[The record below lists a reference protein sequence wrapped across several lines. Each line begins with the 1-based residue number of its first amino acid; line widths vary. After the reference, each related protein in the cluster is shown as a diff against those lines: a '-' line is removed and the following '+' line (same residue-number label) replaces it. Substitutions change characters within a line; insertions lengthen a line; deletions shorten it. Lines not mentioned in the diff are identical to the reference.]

1 MSEDSSFFSDVRNK
15 FSLDPLN
22 LEEAKTNVLD
32 QIPSYNAESINN
44 YINYLERELE
54 EQKGLNMILKDED
67 YAKNVEQITS
77 FIENKSG
84 DVDVQLEKLEKIVP
98 ELKALVKENHELE
111 ASKEEY
117 AMLSQSTASQNIASR
132 MRRIKHL
139 KEDIKLFLGE
149 QGL

>member
-1 MSEDSSFFSDVRNK
+1 MSDLSFFSNVRNK

-32 QIPSYNAESINN
+32 QIPSYNAEGINS
-44 YINYLERELE
+44 YINFLERELA
-54 EQKGLNMILKDED
+54 EQKGLNVLLKDED
-67 YAKNVEQITS
+67 YSKNVEQITS

-84 DVDVQLEKLEKIVP
+84 DVDVQLEKLERLVP
-98 ELKALVKENHELE
+98 ELKTLISENHKLE
-111 ASKEEY
+111 EEKEEY
-117 AMLSQSTASQNIASR
+117 IQLSQSTASQNIASR

-139 KEDIKLFLGE
+139 KQDIKFFLEE

>member
-1 MSEDSSFFSDVRNK
+1 MSDLSFFSNVRNK

-32 QIPSYNAESINN
+32 QIPSYNAEGINN
-44 YINYLERELE
+44 YINFLERELA
-54 EQKGLNMILKDED
+54 EQKGLNVLLKDED
-67 YAKNVEQITS
+67 YSKNVEQITS

-84 DVDVQLEKLEKIVP
+84 DVDVQLEKLERLVP
-98 ELKALVKENHELE
+98 ELKTLISENHKLE
-111 ASKEEY
+111 EEKEEY
-117 AMLSQSTASQNIASR
+117 IQLSQSTASQNIASR

-139 KEDIKLFLGE
+139 KQDIKFFLEE